1 MAFAF
6 GNFYPYLNLFYF
18 GWLLPLSQSLL
29 FLGGLRLNSSVHVQ
43 FQGGYV
49 LKFYIFT
56 SFLVWGFLP
65 AYSILARYV
74 HKHGGDLGEFDS
86 RGSFIGSF
94 QLMRKSLMTYD
105 PLGIILL
112 GDIVDDLDFLG
123 RILFLITYGG
133 VILMLWECR
142 EVLED
147 SDPLGKNLNGN

>member
-1 MAFAF
+1 M
-6 GNFYPYLNLFYF
+6 
-18 GWLLPLSQSLL
+18 
-29 FLGGLRLNSSVHVQ
+29 
-43 FQGGYV
+43 
-49 LKFYIFT
+49 
-56 SFLVWGFLP
+56 
-65 AYSILARYV
+65 

-94 QLMRKSLMTYD
+94 QLTRKSLMTYD